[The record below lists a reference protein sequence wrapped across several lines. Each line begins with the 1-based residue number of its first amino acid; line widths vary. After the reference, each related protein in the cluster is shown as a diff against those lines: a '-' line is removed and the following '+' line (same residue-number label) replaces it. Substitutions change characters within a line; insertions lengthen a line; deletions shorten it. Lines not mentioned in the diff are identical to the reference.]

1 MPEDDL
7 DIYGEDDGFN
17 MHEVD
22 QLPDDHAYMEENVET
37 VTTDVEPVTGDKR
50 PREDEEEHDAPQ
62 SMAQAPRLSPQTNNP
77 SNAMT
82 NTNGTVSRAMSS
94 VASAG
99 ISGGDLSMANNDAIY
114 IGELQWW
121 TTDEDLRQI
130 AQNVGVSI
138 DHRDITFSE
147 HKVNGKS
154 KGVAYVECGS
164 LDNANTVKNWFEN
177 NDFHN
182 RRATVTLTSSAN
194 GNPFRTLPK
203 EPPARDVRNQ
213 QGGNVATGGGAVS
226 RGSFRGNYSG
236 GGRGGGNANNGMA
249 RGGMPNAMGNMGMGG
264 IGMNP
269 MGGGMN
275 MGNMGIGMGMGMGGM
290 GNMGGMGGFGGMNG
304 FMGGGGRGSMVPQG
318 PRGGMVN
325 NRGGGMMGSMGM
337 NF

>member
-1 MPEDDL
+1 
-7 DIYGEDDGFN
+7 
-17 MHEVD
+17 
-22 QLPDDHAYMEENVET
+22 MEENVET
-37 VTTDVEPVTGDKR
+37 ITTDVEPVTGDKR

-62 SMAQAPRLSPQTNNP
+62 SMAQVPRLSPQVQTNNP

-82 NTNGTVSRAMSS
+82 NTNGTVSGGISY
-94 VASAG
+94 VASPG

-164 LDNANTVKNWFEN
+164 FDNANTVKNWFEN

-203 EPPARDVRNQ
+203 EPPARDMRNQ

-226 RGSFRGNYSG
+226 RGNFRGNYSG

-249 RGGMPNAMGNMGMGG
+249 RGGVPNAMGNIGMGG

-290 GNMGGMGGFGGMNG
+290 GNMSGMGGFGGMNG
-304 FMGGGGRGSMVPQG
+304 FMGGGGRGGMVPQG